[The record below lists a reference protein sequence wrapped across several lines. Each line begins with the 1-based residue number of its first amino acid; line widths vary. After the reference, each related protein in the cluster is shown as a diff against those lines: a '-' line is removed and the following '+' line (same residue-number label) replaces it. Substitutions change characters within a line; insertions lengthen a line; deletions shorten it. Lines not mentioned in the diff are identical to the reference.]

1 MELSREQQASEL
13 LAVQAQAQA
22 QAQALVQEHQENLD
36 RHHQQ
41 TRLQQEAAA
50 QCIAELESN
59 LQAAYQ
65 EEQELRDDIE
75 EEEARVAAEQEQAL
89 IVALEA
95 KLRTAQLKQRDEQ
108 VRFVTSLN
116 A

>member
-1 MELSREQQASEL
+1 MIFLNLCRHLVALQSGMTALERVAEMLNEPMGLTQEL
-13 LAVQAQAQA
+13 
-22 QAQALVQEHQENLD
+22 
-36 RHHQQ
+36 
-41 TRLQQEAAA
+41 RLQQEAAA
-50 QCIAELESN
+50 QRIAELESN